1 MKFEILRHYQ
11 FIQYPLVKKAKS
23 RTPAQDRLQKL
34 VDKNKTAVLESLK
47 ELVDVPIISESKNHR
62 QSIGMQ
68 KSHVT
73 GIEPSIT
80 NVVSKTVT
88 MNNANDSA
96 YIIPDTN
103 VFLHSLA
110 CIKSVVEK
118 G

>member
-1 MKFEILRHYQ
+1 MDFYDTINLIYV
-11 FIQYPLVKKAKS
+11 VKKVKS
-23 RTPAQDRLQKL
+23 KTPAQDRLQKFA
-34 VDKNKTAVLESLK
+34 DENKVVMLESLK
-47 ELVDVPIISESKNHR
+47 ELVDVPIISDAKNHR
-62 QSIGMQ
+62 KSIGMQ

-80 NVVSKTVT
+80 KVVSKSVTV
-88 MNNANDSA
+88 NNTTDSA

-110 CIKSVVEK
+110 CIKSVVGK